1 MGPSADGKTELMA
14 IFAYSNLYFNPPK
27 SDPVYAVRTVRGSNL
42 GKLITVR
49 GIVTRVSEVK
59 PLLLVNAFSC
69 ESCEAEVFQEVDGRQ
84 ITPLEECISDKCR
97 QDGAKGRLFMQTRAC
112 KFAPFQEVRIQE
124 MVSLLDR
131 RQTLNVPQPLC
142 IADDSL

>member
-1 MGPSADGKTELMA
+1 MM
-14 IFAYSNLYFNPPK
+14 FSNLYFKPLK
-27 SDPVYAVRTVRGSNL
+27 SDHVHAVREVRGNSL

-69 ESCEAEVFQEVDGRQ
+69 ESCEAEVFQEVDGKQ

-97 QDGAKGRLFMQTRAC
+97 ADGVKGRLFMQTRAC

-124 MVSLLDR
+124 MVSARGRVNGL
-131 RQTLNVPQPLC
+131 
-142 IADDSL
+142 